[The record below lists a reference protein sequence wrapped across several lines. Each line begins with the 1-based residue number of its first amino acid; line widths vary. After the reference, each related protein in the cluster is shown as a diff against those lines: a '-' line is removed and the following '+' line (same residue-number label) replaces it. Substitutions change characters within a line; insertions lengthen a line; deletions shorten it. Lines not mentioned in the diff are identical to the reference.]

1 MPEII
6 FTKGGDTFTF
16 TKGRSYPVDDPVEVS
31 VITDLAEGMQMYA
44 YDKGV
49 AVQYFNLSF
58 ARLVV
63 ADYDNVEDWLENI
76 VVGPKETFTYT
87 DEDSVTHT
95 VRMLNTANPLKE
107 VSHDSYAGT
116 IRLREEV

>member
-1 MPEII
+1 MPNII
-6 FTKGGDTFTF
+6 FTKGGDDFTF
-16 TKGRSYPVDDPVEVS
+16 TRGRSYPVDDPVEVS
-31 VITDLAEGMQMYA
+31 VVTELSEGMQMYA

-58 ARLVV
+58 EKLAG
-63 ADYDNVEDWLENI
+63 ADYDNVDDWLQSV

-87 DEDSVTHT
+87 DEDSVAHT

-116 IRLREEV
+116 IRLREEI

>member
-1 MPEII
+1 MPNII
-6 FTKGGDTFTF
+6 FTKGGDDFTF
-16 TKGRSYPVDDPVEVS
+16 TRGRSYPVNDPVEVS
-31 VITDLAEGMQMYA
+31 VITDLSDGMQMYA
-44 YDKGV
+44 YDKGI
-49 AVQYFNLSF
+49 AVRHFNLSF
-58 ARLVV
+58 EKLAG
-63 ADYDNVEDWLENI
+63 ADYDNVDDWLQSV

-87 DEDSVTHT
+87 DEDSAEHT